1 MSLLSSQPKNT
12 KSGAGAALLHGT
24 DIAKVLSSTGPVV
37 KAVLLK
43 HIRNDGRDGKPHHVP
58 PRASSAI
65 STAKVDQ
72 ANSEPKAAP
81 KSDETAQTDEQ
92 KTDQHSNKNEQNGN
106 HQNPPHRVV
115 LTELIEE
122 VLVDTTPSKNAVKTI
137 LGGPFTFLGQYPD
150 EGTIVMARRDLP
162 ILDSTDSDEEE
173 DGDKNDGNQLMNA
186 DAKALYELSVKEL
199 KALCSEYYGDDMDT
213 ATIVEKSELVDAILQ
228 AQLPINPH
236 QLQPPFDGIVVRGDI
251 LIMKVA
257 PTNEELDDDD
267 EDGEENEDDNEENEN
282 GDDTQHNEENEE
294 GEQDRIEDKNETSG
308 SKKQSIS
315 SDQVRKVENDTSNVK
330 RGPATKNECPTGD
343 NTESDTKP
351 ETLEKTDA
359 EDDEDDHAKIEVPTN
374 EEFFLD
380 YTKEEYIAF
389 ASRTDI
395 VAPDLPEYF
404 YEEDDSDE
412 DLEDREEDDE
422 DYEFGREDEEEEE
435 KKVMLHIF
443 MSECIR
449 QFRESNGRGPN
460 STELLELR
468 SQVAEKLG
476 ICVPTAEE
484 ILAAKEESK
493 KRRAEDGEN
502 GCQRHPSKRVQF
514 SGIIEELP
522 AHSPIDDEKQP
533 ENTSKEEE
541 DVKDIAELSEKE
553 KEGDT
558 ANAT

>member
-1 MSLLSSQPKNT
+1 MVAGALIYFWKYFVFIHRNPSGETKHQNQTALCDTILQANDIEKQDSNEYKNEAMSLLSSQPKNT

-236 QLQPPFDGIVVRGDI
+236 QLQPLRQE
-251 LIMKVA
+251 KR
-257 PTNEELDDDD
+257 
-267 EDGEENEDDNEENEN
+267 DGE
-282 GDDTQHNEENEE
+282 
-294 GEQDRIEDKNETSG
+294 
-308 SKKQSIS
+308 KK
-315 SDQVRKVENDTSNVK
+315 KFK
-330 RGPATKNECPTGD
+330 KC
-343 NTESDTKP
+343 
-351 ETLEKTDA
+351 
-359 EDDEDDHAKIEVPTN
+359 KI
-374 EEFFLD
+374 LD
-380 YTKEEYIAF
+380 
-389 ASRTDI
+389 
-395 VAPDLPEYF
+395 
-404 YEEDDSDE
+404 
-412 DLEDREEDDE
+412 
-422 DYEFGREDEEEEE
+422 
-435 KKVMLHIF
+435 LHF
-443 MSECIR
+443 P
-449 QFRESNGRGPN
+449 Q
-460 STELLELR
+460 
-468 SQVAEKLG
+468 
-476 ICVPTAEE
+476 
-484 ILAAKEESK
+484 
-493 KRRAEDGEN
+493 
-502 GCQRHPSKRVQF
+502 
-514 SGIIEELP
+514 
-522 AHSPIDDEKQP
+522 
-533 ENTSKEEE
+533 
-541 DVKDIAELSEKE
+541 
-553 KEGDT
+553 
-558 ANAT
+558 